1 MRQHFALCRG
11 RHALTSVIRA
21 QPARHGTAVELVV
34 VAIAFVGISVSSALT
49 QRIERLYADAQIYQT
64 VAVQFF
70 ESKIPITAQ
79 VPWAYRVA
87 TPWLAAMLRPVVAR
101 ALPDLD
107 AKVEDA
113 SGMLGVTPFLVINIV
128 ASAVATLLLLLYLR
142 RFVDSSIVRIVL
154 VIAWVATWHA
164 PVRWAYF
171 YPANVDALF
180 MVFLIAGLLIIEA
193 WRGRSPVA
201 AAFLLAPVVFAGT
214 LVREAMVLVPIAF
227 GIAQMDAARRDRR
240 TERLVASAVPIIAM
254 VLAWLFVRS
263 IVTPVGH
270 QQWAEVG
277 TILRNKPIWTWVL
290 GWFFTFGPPVIA
302 LIVAGRMEVWA
313 FLRSRPEIG
322 GHVAACGVL
331 GYIAGTGSDTERLL
345 AWAAPA
351 MYVLAGHAIAARRF
365 VLARMPLLLALLV
378 VVEIASS
385 RVLWAIPVGVDRAKP
400 FTSLEPSW
408 SALLAIADKFLVIHN
423 YYSNLWSFFGSR
435 PVHAATLAFDLA
447 LTVGVAAWINRAWQ
461 RHTSTSP
468 TTAVPGSREAIR
480 A

>member
-1 MRQHFALCRG
+1 MA
-11 RHALTSVIRA
+11 T
-21 QPARHGTAVELVV
+21 
-34 VAIAFVGISVSSALT
+34 AFVAISVSSGLT

-87 TPWLAAMLRPVVAR
+87 TPWLAAMLRPAVTR
-101 ALPDLD
+101 TLPDLD
-107 AKVEDA
+107 SEVEGA
-113 SGMLGVTPFLVINIV
+113 SGMLGVTPFLLINIV
-128 ASAVATLLLLLYLR
+128 ASAAATLLLLLYLR
-142 RFVDSSIVRIVL
+142 RFVDSSTVRVLL

-164 PVRWAYF
+164 PVRWVYF

-180 MVFLIAGLLIIEA
+180 MVFLIAGLLIIEV
-193 WRGRSPVA
+193 WRRRSPMA
-201 AAFLLAPVVFAGT
+201 AAFLLAPVVFVGT

-227 GIAQMDAARRDRR
+227 GIAQMDAARRGRR
-240 TERLVASAVPIIAM
+240 TERLVAPAVPIIAM

-263 IVTPVGH
+263 IVTPAPGH
-270 QQWAEVG
+270 QQWAEVAA
-277 TILRNKPIWTWVL
+277 ILRNKPIWTWVL

-302 LIVAGRMEVWA
+302 LIAAGRMEVWA
-313 FLRSRPEIG
+313 FLRTRPEIG

-351 MYVLAGHAIAARRF
+351 MYVLAGQAIAARRF
-365 VLARMPLLLALLV
+365 VLARMPLLLALLI

-385 RVLWAIPVGVDRAKP
+385 RVLWAIPVGIDRATR
-400 FTSLEPSW
+400 FASLEPSW

-423 YYSNLWSFFGSR
+423 YYSNLWSFYGSR

-447 LTVGVAAWINRAWQ
+447 LTVGVIVWINRAWQ
-461 RHTSTSP
+461 RHMSASP
-468 TTAVPGSREAIR
+468 TTSVPGVSRGDPRLEPH
-480 A
+480 